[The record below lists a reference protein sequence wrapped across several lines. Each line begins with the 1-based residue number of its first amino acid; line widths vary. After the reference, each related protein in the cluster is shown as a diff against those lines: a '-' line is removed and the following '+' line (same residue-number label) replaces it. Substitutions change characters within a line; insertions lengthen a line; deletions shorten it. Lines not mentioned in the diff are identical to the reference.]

1 MTETEKGAKIAP
13 FVLPSTAMFTCFNRP
28 KNKTSRPDNSL
39 SKPAFS
45 RTLDIEQC
53 VFILFFSLLFFS
65 FLLFAVEQLAKSEII

>member
-28 KNKTSRPDNSL
+28 KNKNARPDNSL

-53 VFILFFSLLFFS
+53 VFILFFFFS
-65 FLLFAVEQLAKSEII
+65 SVSSEQLAKSEII